1 MIRPRVYGGDQRA
14 GRGRHRLAHARET
27 QPGQSA
33 SVYGDEG
40 VSQISSVVEIS
51 KREARRMNT
60 FRLRVKW
67 FLALSCLTGMLA
79 AVAIASAK
87 TQLRVAYS
95 SISGAAVVTW
105 LAVDKGLF
113 AKNDLDVELIYVAG
127 SQAMQSLLGGTT
139 PIGIQGI
146 EPVFRVNAHGSDTV
160 MVLGMVTKPPFSIIV
175 RPEIKD
181 YRELKGK
188 PMGITRYGSS
198 TDMLLRLSLEKW
210 GFKPEVDVPILQM
223 GGVPPILAGMESRK
237 IFGGPLSLPTL
248 ARAKQQG
255 YRELADVA
263 DLVPDYQVA
272 GVVTRRAFIKQNP
285 EAVRGFVKAIA
296 EAMALFRNDPESVTK
311 VMKERLKITDPL
323 VIEET
328 QKDYP
333 RYMPKVPYPSR
344 AGIAVIKA
352 FLDRNDPAV
361 RPLSIDNQIDNQI
374 VRGLEQSGFFNN
386 LYGAK

>member
-1 MIRPRVYGGDQRA
+1 MKAIS
-14 GRGRHRLAHARET
+14 GRTKCFIGRSLLVAALV
-27 QPGQSA
+27 A
-33 SVYGDEG
+33 S
-40 VSQISSVVEIS
+40 SP
-51 KREARRMNT
+51 
-60 FRLRVKW
+60 
-67 FLALSCLTGMLA
+67 
-79 AVAIASAK
+79 AIGTAK
-87 TQLRVAYS
+87 TPLRVAYS

-160 MVLGMVTKPPFSIIV
+160 MILGMVTKPPFSIIT

-198 TDMLLRLSLEKW
+198 TDMLLRLTLEKW
-210 GFKPEVDVPILQM
+210 GFKPESDVPSLQM
-223 GGVPPILAGMESRK
+223 GGVPPILAGMQSGK

-248 ARAKQQG
+248 ARAKQEG

-272 GVVTRRAFIKQNP
+272 GVVTRRAFIKQN
-285 EAVRGFVKAIA
+285 ADVVRGFVKAIA
-296 EAMALFRNDPESVTK
+296 EAMALFRKDSNAVMK
-311 VMKERLKITDPL
+311 VMKERLKIDDPL

-328 QKDYP
+328 QKNYP
-333 RYMPKVPYPSR
+333 RYMPNVPYASR
-344 AGIAVIKA
+344 AGIAVIKT
-352 FLDRNDPAV
+352 FLDKNEPAV
-361 RPLSIDNQIDNQI
+361 RPLSIDDQIDNQI
-374 VRGLEQSGFFNN
+374 VRELEQSGFFNS
-386 LYGAK
+386 LYQSK

>member
-1 MIRPRVYGGDQRA
+1 MTWTRVLKQMTA
-14 GRGRHRLAHARET
+14 E
-27 QPGQSA
+27 
-33 SVYGDEG
+33 
-40 VSQISSVVEIS
+40 
-51 KREARRMNT
+51 KRIWILLVA
-60 FRLRVKW
+60 FWL
-67 FLALSCLTGMLA
+67 LA
-79 AVAIASAK
+79 ANNTGAATKPAVP
-87 TQLRVAYS
+87 LRVAYS
-95 SISGAAVVTW
+95 SISGAGIVTW

-113 AKNDLDVELIYVAG
+113 AKNNLDVELIYVAG

-160 MVLGMVTKPPFSIIV
+160 MILGMVTKPPFSIIV

-210 GFKPEVDVPILQM
+210 GFKPEIDVPILQM

-237 IFGGPLSLPTL
+237 IVGGPLSLPTL
-248 ARAKQQG
+248 ARAKQEG

-285 EAVRGFVKAIA
+285 EVVRGFVKAIA
-296 EAMALFRNDPESVTK
+296 EAMALFRNDPESV
-311 VMKERLKITDPL
+311 R
-323 VIEET
+323 
-328 QKDYP
+328 
-333 RYMPKVPYPSR
+333 
-344 AGIAVIKA
+344 
-352 FLDRNDPAV
+352 
-361 RPLSIDNQIDNQI
+361 
-374 VRGLEQSGFFNN
+374 
-386 LYGAK
+386 

>member
-1 MIRPRVYGGDQRA
+1 MTLPRVYKQMTAKKRIWILVASFWLLGVNNAGAATKGGV
-14 GRGRHRLAHARET
+14 
-27 QPGQSA
+27 P
-33 SVYGDEG
+33 
-40 VSQISSVVEIS
+40 
-51 KREARRMNT
+51 
-60 FRLRVKW
+60 
-67 FLALSCLTGMLA
+67 
-79 AVAIASAK
+79 
-87 TQLRVAYS
+87 LRVAYS
-95 SISGAAVVTW
+95 SISGAGIVTW
-105 LAVDKGLF
+105 LAVDRGLF
-113 AKNDLDVELIYVAG
+113 AKNNLDVELIYVAG

-146 EPVFRVNAHGSDTV
+146 EPVFRVNAHGNDTV
-160 MVLGMVTKPPFSIIV
+160 MILGMVTKPPFSIIV

-248 ARAKQQG
+248 ARAKQEG

-285 EAVRGFVKAIA
+285 EVVRGFVKAIA
-296 EAMALFRNDPESVTK
+296 EAMALFRNDPESVSK
-311 VMKERLKITDPL
+311 VMKERLKIDDSV

-352 FLDRNDPAV
+352 FLDKNEPAV
-361 RPLSIDNQIDNQI
+361 RSLSIDDQIDNQF
-374 VRGLEQSGFFNN
+374 VRELEQSGFFSS
-386 LYGAK
+386 LPGAK